1 VFVSNHPYK
10 TIDLEYFHELTSRDV
25 EFLYLHKNYHPK
37 SECLQF
43 NSETLLHKFTLNSKI
58 YLFKHNE
65 DTVVGTEGAVALAK
79 EGKIDELLG
88 QFENML

>member
-1 VFVSNHPYK
+1 MF
-10 TIDLEYFHELTSRDV
+10 
-25 EFLYLHKNYHPK
+25 
-37 SECLQF
+37 QF